1 MLGSHGSLSH
11 HCYISIPQ
19 VHLAITEST
28 DVYRLTWKTDNPG
41 CESSVRYGLTSEGGS
56 IGRSSQLALGRSYPL
71 NNNHMC
77 GGKAKD
83 TAFSFHMHTALL
95 ERLWPETEYEY
106 LIAGANEQDARVFI
120 SGPSGPKD
128 SISFIAYGDMGA
140 QGKKIVMAS
149 ATVETA
155 LEEHLRDPLDFI
167 LHVGDISYG
176 DGRPKQWESFMS
188 QIEPVAQAVPY
199 MVAIGNHDYGYD
211 LGDSPSNDLSG
222 ANGPYRP
229 SWGNYGSESAGE
241 CGAMTAGHFIMPS
254 SSSYP
259 ITLSPRLS
267 NTSGVSSEATQ
278 RRLEARTSAS
288 HQEGR
293 NNMSLHTHAAP
304 NPPFWYSYEYG
315 AVHVTVLSS
324 EHDISPYYSIQY
336 QWLQSDLADVDRCRT
351 PWLVVVSHR
360 PMYVVYPHK
369 SNRDVGAH
377 LRDSLEDLLIE
388 YKVDMVLSGHV
399 HSYYRSCSVNQ
410 EVCSDDQTGVVHF
423 VIGTGG
429 HPLSDVEDQQ
439 RLWVS
444 AAVIENG
451 LGRFDIEGDRLDFV
465 FIRSEDRQVVDRH
478 RQWAQVPKDECQSF
492 MGSRRLPGVERSQS
506 YVARRTGG
514 TPSDVLQTMPGLQ
527 KERMGQMSDESER

>member
-1 MLGSHGSLSH
+1 
-11 HCYISIPQ
+11 
-19 VHLAITEST
+19 LAITEST
-28 DVYRLTWKTDNPG
+28 DVYRLTWKTEDPG
-41 CESSVRYGLTSEGGS
+41 CESSVRYGLTSDGGG
-56 IGRSSQLALGRSYPL
+56 IGQLALGRSYPL

-77 GGKAKD
+77 GGKARD
-83 TAFSFHMHTALL
+83 THFSFHMHTALL
-95 ERLWPETEYEY
+95 ERLRPESEYEY
-106 LIAGANEQDARVFI
+106 LVAGANEQNARVFI

-140 QGKKIVMAS
+140 QGKKIIMAS

-155 LEEHLRDPLDFI
+155 LEEHQRDPLDFI

-188 QIEPVAQAVPY
+188 QIEPLAQAVPY
-199 MVAIGNHDYGYD
+199 MVAIGNHDYGYET
-211 LGDSPSNDLSG
+211 GDSPSNDLSG

-241 CGAMTAGHFIMPS
+241 CGAMTAGYFIMPS

-259 ITLSPRLS
+259 ITLTPRLANAS
-267 NTSGVSSEATQ
+267 DVSSEATQ
-278 RRLEARTSAS
+278 RRLEARASASQGQGQGLDARTSAS
-288 HQEGR
+288 LQMGR
-293 NNMSLHTHAAP
+293 TNMSLHAFP
-304 NPPFWYSYEYG
+304 GSNPPFWYSYEYG

-324 EHDISPYYSIQY
+324 EHDISPYSNQY

-410 EVCSDDQTGVVHF
+410 EVCSDDQTGIVHF

-444 AAVIENG
+444 AAVLDNG
-451 LGRFDIEGDRLDFV
+451 LGRFDIVGDRLDFV

-478 RQWAQVPKDECQSF
+478 RQWAQVPKDECQAF
-492 MGSRRLPGVERSQS
+492 MGARRLSGVERSQS
-506 YVARRTGG
+506 FVARRTGG
-514 TPSDVLQTMPGLQ
+514 SRSDELHSIPGLQ
-527 KERMGQMSDESER
+527 KERKGTLLDDSENSASDGSIR